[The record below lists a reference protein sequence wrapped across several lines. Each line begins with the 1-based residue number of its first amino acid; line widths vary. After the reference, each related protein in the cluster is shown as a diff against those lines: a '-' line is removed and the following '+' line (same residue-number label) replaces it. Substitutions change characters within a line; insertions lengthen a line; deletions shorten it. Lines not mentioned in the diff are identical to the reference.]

1 MKRIKRTM
9 IYAVAFIAMISI
21 SATAFA
27 QNPPKTKIDL
37 HQTKVTPTRGS
48 NPNIKVDRPTT
59 DNATTSRGYGSST
72 CRIYLS
78 NYTDFNIDIYV
89 DGVWKGTLGAWD
101 EAYVNTGSGY
111 TTMYGISTGKTTEW
125 KFEGANCQSSTT
137 YNFY

>member
-1 MKRIKRTM
+1 MIKKTM
-9 IYAVAFIAMISI
+9 LYVAAIMLTTTLSL
-21 SATAFA
+21 SANAQTA
-27 QNPPKTKIDL
+27 PKTKIDL

-59 DNATTSRGYGSST
+59 DNAATSRGSGSST

-78 NYTDFNIDIYV
+78 NYTDYSIDIYV
-89 DGVWKGTLGAWD
+89 DGVWKGTLGAWS

-111 TTMYGISTGKTTEW
+111 TTLYGISVGKTTEW
-125 KFEGANCQSSTT
+125 KFDGANCQGSYT